1 MELPDLRDEVQAE
14 VGGEHI
20 ILTDKPLHGNIG
32 IVESRNHKFNLAVQ
46 QLLDVGLFGLVGTR
60 CLNLLRQLVISLI
73 YRLEKDL
80 LILLQLE
87 P

>member
-20 ILTDKPLHGNIG
+20 VLTDKPLPGNIG
-32 IVESRNHKFNLAVQ
+32 IVESRGHKFNLAVQ

-80 LILLQLE
+80 LILLKLE